1 MLVLARHSGEVI
13 RVGSDI
19 RVIIN
24 TIQRSRVLI
33 GIEAPIDIAI
43 DRKEIYLRKQQER
56 RSMPEFATEPS
67 REEIETMP
75 APGILGRL
83 AQRFRTR
90 AGTYTADAR
99 RGPSQH
105 EASDPTDRNGLN
117 AGVGRVRSRGTGG
130 KVSSTRQP
138 PRLAKLS

>member
-24 TIQRSRVLI
+24 SIQRSRVLI
-33 GIEAPIDIAI
+33 GIEAPINIAI
-43 DRKEIYLRKQQER
+43 DREEIYLRKQQER
-56 RSMPEFATEPS
+56 RSVPAFAVEPS
-67 REEIETMP
+67 REEEIEPML
-75 APGILGRL
+75 APGTLGRL

-99 RGPSQH
+99 RSPSER
-105 EASDPTDRNGLN
+105 EAVIRLTAMASTLEWAASEIQELEGKFRKPGKRTD
-117 AGVGRVRSRGTGG
+117 
-130 KVSSTRQP
+130 
-138 PRLAKLS
+138 